1 MIKLLE
7 FDDYIVLN
15 LYHILSS
22 NLVSIHASI
31 PASSDKDELGNYY
44 YCYFYTYI
52 FFLGSTNFVYIP
64 RSRYRW
70 IVPIAT

>member
-31 PASSDKDELGNYY
+31 PASSDKDELIIITVTFTPMYS
-44 YCYFYTYI
+44 F
-52 FFLGSTNFVYIP
+52 
-64 RSRYRW
+64 
-70 IVPIAT
+70 